1 MTASFTVYILKSAEQ
16 DMLEIAEDV
25 ARRASTSTAERLID
39 GLLEC
44 ASTLE
49 HFPDRGSIP
58 GELTQLGGREF
69 RQLIFQTYRLIYRV
83 QGGSVFV
90 HVIADGRR
98 DMQQLLERR
107 LLGH

>member
-1 MTASFTVYILKSAEQ
+1 MTANFTVYILKSAEQ

-25 ARRASTSTAERLID
+25 ARRASEFTAES
-39 GLLEC
+39 LLNGVLDC

-58 GELTQLGGREF
+58 SELAQLGIREF
-69 RQLIFQTYRLIYRV
+69 RQLVFQSYRLIYRV
-83 QGGSVFV
+83 TGGSVFV

-107 LLGH
+107 LLGQ

>member
-1 MTASFTVYILKSAEQ
+1 MKKIGVLYGRENTFPGAL
-16 DMLEIAEDV
+16 V
-25 ARRASTSTAERLID
+25 AKINELGAGEFTAES
-39 GLLEC
+39 LLNELLDC

-49 HFPDRGSIP
+49 HFPDRGSVP
-58 GELTQLGGREF
+58 SELAQLGIRGF

-83 QGGSVFV
+83 TGGSVFV

-107 LLGH
+107 LLGQ

>member
-1 MTASFTVYILKSAEQ
+1 MSANFTVYILKSAEQ

-25 ARRASTSTAERLID
+25 ARRASEVTAERLLN
-39 GLLEC
+39 GLLDC

-58 GELTQLGGREF
+58 SELAQLGIREF
-69 RQLIFQTYRLIYRV
+69 RQLIFLNYRLIYRV

-107 LLGH
+107 LLGQ

>member
-1 MTASFTVYILKSAEQ
+1 MSANFTVYVLRSAEQ

-25 ARRASTSTAERLID
+25 ARRASEVTAERLLN
-39 GLLEC
+39 GLLDC

-49 HFPDRGSIP
+49 HFPDRGAVPS
-58 GELTQLGGREF
+58 ELAQLGIREF

-98 DMQQLLERR
+98 DMQQRLERR
-107 LLGH
+107 LLGQ

>member
-1 MTASFTVYILKSAEQ
+1 MTANFTVYIVRSAEQ

-25 ARRASTSTAERLID
+25 ARRASEFTTERLLNE
-39 GLLEC
+39 LLDC

-49 HFPDRGSIP
+49 HFPERGSIP
-58 GELTQLGGREF
+58 GELAQLGIREF

-83 QGGSVFV
+83 HGGSVFV

-98 DMQQLLERR
+98 DMQPLLERR
-107 LLGH
+107 LFGQ